1 MCVQFFS
8 VSSSWTCM
16 DAPTPRQLRII
27 IQTLE
32 WGFYI
37 HKAFSAAL
45 RSHIV
50 MPLFLKNAITF
61 FLYNKSLHIQ
71 HRNLKGKKKT
81 FKVSEI
87 STLWYVFGHMW
98 INMYICVNTYNFILT
113 EKAMAPHS
121 STLAWKIPWTKE
133 PGRLQSTGSLSQT
146 RLSYFTFTFHFHA
159 LEKEM
164 ETHSSVL
171 AWRIP
176 GTGEPGGLPSLGSHR
191 VGHDWSDLAAAS
203 MFYFF
208 SSQKCENFL
217 WECFIDNV
225 DHLHYRL
232 G

>member
-8 VSSSWTCM
+8 VSSSWTCL

-50 MPLFLKNAITF
+50 MPRFLKNAITF
-61 FLYNKSLHIQ
+61 FLYNKSIHIQ

-146 RLSYFTFTFHFHA
+146 RLSYFAFTFHFHA

-164 ETHSSVL
+164 ATHSSVL
-171 AWRIP
+171 AWRR
-176 GTGEPGGLPSLGSHR
+176 GSL
-191 VGHDWSDLAAAS
+191 VAAVYGVTQSWTRLKWLSSSSS
-203 MFYFF
+203 MLLICCVTFEK
-208 SSQKCENFL
+208 SLSISGPPVPLC
-217 WECFIDNV
+217 
-225 DHLHYRL
+225 
-232 G
+232 